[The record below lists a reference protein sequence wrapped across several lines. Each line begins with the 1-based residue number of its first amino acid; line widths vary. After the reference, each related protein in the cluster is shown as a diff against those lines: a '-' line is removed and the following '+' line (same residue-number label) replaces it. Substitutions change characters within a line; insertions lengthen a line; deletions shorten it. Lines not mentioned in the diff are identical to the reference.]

1 MKKFEYNCEH
11 MNLTVD
17 TAFDLVDKIVY
28 KNYKSWLRKEDLK
41 VFIEKQDWEKDY
53 KELLLSELE

>member
-1 MKKFEYNCEH
+1 

-17 TAFDLVDKIVY
+17 TAFDLVDKIVN